1 MQVGPSCAKTASAVT
16 PVVVGERRSSRR
28 SRRATLGAMSTPASY
43 RLRQGWLAEMT
54 ERCLDPSFA
63 HAVTLG
69 TDAALDALLVR
80 PHPGIV
86 EFPLFT
92 AEYVQALLRELSSFE
107 HWCCH
112 RGVSPTRPNSMNSY
126 GVVLSELGLD
136 AAIDELLYTWLVPL
150 AHRAFSEHAGADL
163 DHQHAFV
170 VDYADG
176 GDTSLDF
183 HVDDSEVTLNACLG
197 MTFDGAE
204 VYFRGARCDTH
215 RGDPAND
222 VEAWQWA
229 PTPGRAILHAGAHR
243 HGVHPLKAGRRVNLI
258 VWARSSRHRRAHPR
272 PHAGPAGWC
281 RGCQAA

>member
-1 MQVGPSCAKTASAVT
+1 MLSRAMPARYT
-16 PVVVGERRSSRR
+16 P
-28 SRRATLGAMSTPASY
+28 
-43 RLRQGWLAEMT
+43 RQAWLAET
-54 ERCLDPSFA
+54 TSRCLHPDFVR
-63 HAVTLG
+63 AVTLG
-69 TDAALDALLVR
+69 TDAAIDALVAQ
-80 PHPGIV
+80 PHPGVV
-86 EFPLFT
+86 ELPLFT
-92 AEYVQALLRELSSFE
+92 AEYVEALLRELHAFE
-107 HWCCH
+107 HWC
-112 RGVSPTRPNSMNSY
+112 RRQAAPPTRPNTMNAY

-136 AAIDELLYTWLVPL
+136 AAMDELLCTWLVPL
-150 AHRAFSEHAGADL
+150 ARRFFPGHAGADL

-170 VDYADG
+170 VDYAEG

-197 MTFDGAE
+197 LSFDGAE

-215 RGDPAND
+215 RDDPAND
-222 VEAWQWA
+222 VEACQWS

-258 VWARSSRHRRAHPR
+258 VWARSSRHRRSHPK